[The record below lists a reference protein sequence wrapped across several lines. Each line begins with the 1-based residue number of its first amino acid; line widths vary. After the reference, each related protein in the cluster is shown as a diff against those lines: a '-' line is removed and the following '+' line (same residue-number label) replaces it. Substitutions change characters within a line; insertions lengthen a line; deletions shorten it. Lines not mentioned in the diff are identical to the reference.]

1 MTPIERYLAE
11 LARELPFWNRN
22 RVLAEAEDHLR
33 EAARG
38 IGEEEAVARF
48 GAAHELAR
56 GFRYVSA
63 LRLAALAVLAA
74 LALPFLSYPVVENS
88 LPAAPWPS
96 EQAMPDHLRW
106 KLDAIELLYLL
117 AVGAGAVAALFVRR
131 AGREL
136 VVACTLVLAVLAVVA
151 VLTVALSLQWADA
164 VPGTPGWL
172 RLVAVAQALATLA
185 AAVQLAR
192 AARARP
198 A

>member
-1 MTPIERYLAE
+1 MSPIERYLAE
-11 LARELPFWNRN
+11 LARELPSWNRN

-48 GAAHELAR
+48 GAAREVAG
-56 GFRYVSA
+56 GFRRVA
-63 LRLAALAVLAA
+63 AVRLAALAVLAA

-96 EQAMPDHLRW
+96 EEAMPDHLQW

-117 AVGAGAVAALFVRR
+117 AVGAGAVAALFLRR

-136 VVACTLVLAVLAVVA
+136 VIACGVVLAALTQLAALNTVLSV
-151 VLTVALSLQWADA
+151 QWAEA

-172 RLVAVAQALATLA
+172 RLLA
-185 AAVQLAR
+185 AAQLLAILGAAFVLAR
-192 AARARP
+192 AARRRP